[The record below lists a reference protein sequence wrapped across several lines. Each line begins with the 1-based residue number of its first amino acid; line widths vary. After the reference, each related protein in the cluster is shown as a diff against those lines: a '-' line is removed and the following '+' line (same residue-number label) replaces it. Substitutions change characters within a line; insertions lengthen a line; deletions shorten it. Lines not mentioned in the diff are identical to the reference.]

1 MKHTGAW
8 RREPACWWCRPFS
21 RLTPAP
27 ARRRVSEMTYQE
39 FLRQSH
45 EGYAQREE
53 RYKAKLSEVRRG
65 RVSRQ
70 TQS

>member
-1 MKHTGAW
+1 
-8 RREPACWWCRPFS
+8 
-21 RLTPAP
+21 
-27 ARRRVSEMTYQE
+27 MTYQE

-53 RYKAKLSEVRRG
+53 RYKAKLSEVRCG